1 MENNMK
7 KFGILTTIA
16 ALVLSANTAF
26 ANETIKV
33 GATPVP
39 HAEILEAVKPVLA
52 KEGYDLEIVEFND
65 YVQPN
70 LATSDGQLDANY
82 FQHLPYLE
90 SFVKERGSDL
100 VSVAGVHIEPIAIYS
115 HKIKDLKDLKEG
127 STVAIPNDPTNGG
140 RALLLLQ
147 SAGLITLDDPKSI
160 TATSLDIKDNP
171 KNLKFS
177 ELEAPQ
183 LPRSLDDAD
192 ISVINVNYAIG
203 AGLNP
208 VKDSLFIEGADS
220 PYVNVIVANSKTKDS
235 AKVKALIKAVQ
246 TPEIKKFIEDKYQG
260 SVVAAF

>member
-1 MENNMK
+1 MK

-115 HKIKDLKDLKEG
+115 HKIKDE
-127 STVAIPNDPTNGG
+127 
-140 RALLLLQ
+140 
-147 SAGLITLDDPKSI
+147 
-160 TATSLDIKDNP
+160 
-171 KNLKFS
+171 
-177 ELEAPQ
+177 
-183 LPRSLDDAD
+183 
-192 ISVINVNYAIG
+192 VIEY
-203 AGLNP
+203 
-208 VKDSLFIEGADS
+208 
-220 PYVNVIVANSKTKDS
+220 
-235 AKVKALIKAVQ
+235 
-246 TPEIKKFIEDKYQG
+246 ED
-260 SVVAAF
+260 